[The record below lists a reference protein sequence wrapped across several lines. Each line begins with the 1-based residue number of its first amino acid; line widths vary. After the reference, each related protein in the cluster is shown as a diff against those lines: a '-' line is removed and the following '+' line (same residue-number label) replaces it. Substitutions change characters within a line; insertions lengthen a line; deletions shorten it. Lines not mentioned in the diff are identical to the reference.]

1 MINYIWCTFHFWLKR
16 SFKTALTFNNR
27 WLNSIKIKF
36 SDCQGEKKVGGK
48 VLVGMKSSNSHTWQQ
63 IREASLHISRSMPS
77 QAVSFV
83 LINHNL
89 LKWGQELCQRLTLC
103 RNVKKALAST
113 NSAKKKANKPQ
124 KKSKLSELIILSL
137 GSTHGSSISPT
148 KYRIRIVRMV

>member
-48 VLVGMKSSNSHTWQQ
+48 VLVGIKSSNSHTWQE

-89 LKWGQELCQRLTLC
+89 LKWGQELCQSLTLC

-113 NSAKKKANKPQ
+113 NSAKKKLINHRKKAFWTNYIVFRIYTWLINKSQ
-124 KKSKLSELIILSL
+124 KVED
-137 GSTHGSSISPT
+137 
-148 KYRIRIVRMV
+148 